1 MGVADRRAN
10 LLFSMQCVCGGGLY
24 VVAVGTLSTP
34 HFGYADELVGVVRD
48 VQLDSHIDGV
58 WPIEEDAHCV
68 HCTSGRGLL
77 EAVGNSSTVN
87 GTVI

>member
-1 MGVADRRAN
+1 MGVAGRSEEFATW
-10 LLFSMQCVCGGGLY
+10 CAVWGVVCC
-24 VVAVGTLSTP
+24 STMHTVSAP

-48 VQLDSHIDGV
+48 VQLDNHVDGV
-58 WPIEEDAHCV
+58 CPIEEDAHRV

-77 EAVGNSSTVN
+77 EAGRNSGTVN